1 MQYRD
6 ASSRYVIDETTG
18 VRQLVETPTII
29 VDYEWRRIDERF
41 EYWRQARAWP
51 RYDFNDGQ
59 YRGLPRT
66 LRKLDAACPW
76 AHPSSHAEA
85 KEQRKEAPP

>member
-1 MQYRD
+1 MAAARRTD

-18 VRQLVETPTII
+18 VSRLVETPTVF
-29 VDYEWRRIDERF
+29 VDYEWRRLDERF

-51 RYDFNDGQ
+51 KYDSNDGQ

-66 LRKLDAACPW
+66 LRKLHAACPW
-76 AHPSSHAEA
+76 AHPSAE
-85 KEQRKEAPP
+85 EQPKKGPP